1 MAPGAE
7 RVAAAPVRGSHL
19 PDRGCVWTPTHR
31 GWHQGARRRRGTMS
45 DADITSILFGASP
58 DPDDVRRWA
67 DEGFVF
73 SAAVPWGLRQRQGGP
88 CAVLAPV
95 QAFLIAELLAVS
107 SVFDATPE
115 QCQEALV
122 GALALILWHARP
134 STTSPAFLGA
144 TAHASLDTLRDTI
157 RRSDLQQPGAIVEF
171 VKSLLRTRTIDGVKT
186 DLNYDTEPLVSRFG
200 HGSQELVNLCLFGRA
215 VSHLFD
221 GRRQLAPDVEVCGVP
236 SRCRIGL
243 LSQMEV
249 LQYTKVG
256 NFLRCPLL
264 PIWIVASATHYTVL
278 FSTDPTVAH
287 LSDADVAEHVAHA
300 EFAAFDTTDSNFIAG
315 DDLGPL
321 LHRLHRD
328 DLARDLDRVRGLVD
342 PDGLGIVL
350 WSSLWGVL
358 QATLV
363 GDDAS
368 EPWQCAACTFVNA
381 NEPDQCE
388 ICMTPRPPRA
398 AAAGAADGNGA
409 QQGSGSARAPDQ
421 FVLFHYNGMEN
432 HSGATATC
440 CQVGVTV
447 MDAEGIPQGQSAERG
462 LREVIQTRWPDAIV
476 DFEQGVEPRIT

>member
-1 MAPGAE
+1 MNDELMIDEDCVRNSLSGYRQDEARKSLFQCRYEVRRGHVRLTHKKAVGGAWTVADKMAPGAE

-186 DLNYDTEPLVSRFG
+186 EYVP
-200 HGSQELVNLCLFGRA
+200 RA
-215 VSHLFD
+215 R
-221 GRRQLAPDVEVCGVP
+221 G
-236 SRCRIGL
+236 
-243 LSQMEV
+243 
-249 LQYTKVG
+249 
-256 NFLRCPLL
+256 
-264 PIWIVASATHYTVL
+264 
-278 FSTDPTVAH
+278 
-287 LSDADVAEHVAHA
+287 AHA
-300 EFAAFDTTDSNFIAG
+300 
-315 DDLGPL
+315 P
-321 LHRLHRD
+321 
-328 DLARDLDRVRGLVD
+328 V
-342 PDGLGIVL
+342 PD
-350 WSSLWGVL
+350 
-358 QATLV
+358 
-363 GDDAS
+363 
-368 EPWQCAACTFVNA
+368 
-381 NEPDQCE
+381 
-388 ICMTPRPPRA
+388 
-398 AAAGAADGNGA
+398 
-409 QQGSGSARAPDQ
+409 
-421 FVLFHYNGMEN
+421 
-432 HSGATATC
+432 
-440 CQVGVTV
+440 
-447 MDAEGIPQGQSAERG
+447 
-462 LREVIQTRWPDAIV
+462 
-476 DFEQGVEPRIT
+476 